1 MSSEDQIE
9 AETEDAIAVVEDEF
23 GEENDFSE
31 TDVLDAG
38 AFDETAIF
46 EEESSAIDFV
56 GESSLIFDVEDVVA
70 QFEAE
75 FGEANPT
82 SRLRRRLEA
91 IAERKRRHE
100 DLIDFADYDIDP

>member
-1 MSSEDQIE
+1 MSDEDQIE
-9 AETEDAIAVVEDEF
+9 VETEDDIAVAEDEF
-23 GEENDFSE
+23 GQENDFSE

-38 AFDETAIF
+38 AFDETAVF
-46 EEESSAIDFV
+46 EEESIAIDFV
-56 GESSLIFDVEDVVA
+56 SGSSVMFDVEDVVA

-75 FGEANPT
+75 FGEENPT